1 MHTRKGAL
9 SAENL
14 DDMASRKAEAASLP
28 DQGASGVSTTLS
40 NARIPLNSHQ
50 SGEND
55 GMPMSGTH
63 MTIAATSNEDLERHP
78 PLQDLSITSQ
88 GLWSL
93 EATNHPELLPSDRD
107 NLASVTDFDFQVL
120 QKPQITSQEDR
131 EIQPLLEKQTLER
144 LSNVSRHYCQ
154 QESCNK
160 SFLRKGDL
168 TRHTITAHQRPAVF
182 VCHIHRCPRGIPG
195 KGFARKDKLVDHL
208 TSKKHGLNR
217 DDAVYEATK
226 NNTH

>member
-28 DQGASGVSTTLS
+28 DQGSSGVSTTIS
-40 NARIPLNSHQ
+40 NARIRLNSHQ

-55 GMPMSGTH
+55 AMPMLGTH

-107 NLASVTDFDFQVL
+107 NLASITDFDFQVL
-120 QKPQITSQEDR
+120 QKPPITPQEDS
-131 EIQPLLEKQTLER
+131 EIQPSLEK
-144 LSNVSRHYCQ
+144 HYCQ
-154 QESCNK
+154 YGSCLK
-160 SFLRKGDL
+160 SFIRKGDL
-168 TRHTITAHQRPAVF
+168 TRHAKTVHQRPARF
-182 VCHIHRCPRGIPG
+182 VCHIDRCPRGIPG
-195 KGFARKDKLVDHL
+195 NGFTRKDKLVDHL
-208 TSKKHGLNR
+208 ISKKHGLNR
-217 DDAVYEATK
+217 GDAVYEVTK